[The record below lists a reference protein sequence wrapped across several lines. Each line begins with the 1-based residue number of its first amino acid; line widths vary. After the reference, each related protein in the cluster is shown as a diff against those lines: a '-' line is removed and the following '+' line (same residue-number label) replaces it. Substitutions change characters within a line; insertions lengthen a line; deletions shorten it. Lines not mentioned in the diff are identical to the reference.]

1 MVLGGGGENSGLC
14 AGKGKDMKKIAVKNL
29 QPGLTF
35 SEPVYIEGNNLFV
48 PAGVVVRKKDI
59 DRLYAWGIDTVETNG
74 DALAVVSD
82 LTPRAAAEPAA
93 ASGRT
98 ENPPQKGP
106 KASPGGE
113 RKFERGAE
121 PAAPAA
127 PEPAKKKAAP
137 NMLSLTEVQENAG
150 AYRSY
155 IDLIERLDG
164 VFGNIASGVSVEARA
179 IDDITSRLLQAVR
192 DQRDSFIG
200 YILGGEVAGHE
211 MAKSSVN
218 AAILSALIAQEL
230 KLPNHKIMQI
240 ITGALLHDVGMFR
253 LPKDILDKRGG
264 LSDAE
269 LQRMQTHPLY
279 THKIVSKELLY
290 PEEVGLIAL
299 QHHERWDGEG
309 YPRRISGTAID
320 IGARIVSVA
329 DAFEAMVSQK
339 PYRNSM
345 MGYQA
350 MKNLLSDNS
359 RRFDPDVLKAF
370 IQTMGIYPI
379 GSIILLNSGVLG
391 RVIEV
396 HGDAPLRPKIR
407 VLVDEFG
414 KVFKQDEGDI
424 IDLLTEKSFFIAK
437 AVDPKELAKKNR

>member
-1 MVLGGGGENSGLC
+1 
-14 AGKGKDMKKIAVKNL
+14 MKKIPVKTL

-35 SEPVYIEGNNLFV
+35 SEPVYIEGNNLLV
-48 PAGVVVRKKDI
+48 PAGVAIRKKDLE
-59 DRLYAWGIDTVETNG
+59 RLDTWGIETVETDGN
-74 DALAVVSD
+74 AVTVASD
-82 LTPRAAAEPAA
+82 PKQKTAAPPAA
-93 ASGRT
+93 SSPQTGSSSAAGPVNSGEDPGRT
-98 ENPPQKGP
+98 PAVRNQD
-106 KASPGGE
+106 SQ
-113 RKFERGAE
+113 GAV
-121 PAAPAA
+121 
-127 PEPAKKKAAP
+127 KKKA
-137 NMLSLTEVQENAG
+137 NMLSLIEVQENTG

-164 VFGNIASGVSVEARA
+164 VFNNIASGISVEVRA

-192 DQRDSFIG
+192 DQRDSIIG

-211 MAKSSVN
+211 VAKNSVN

-230 KLPNHKIMQI
+230 KLPNHKVMQI

-253 LPKDILDKRGG
+253 LPKEILDKRGG
-264 LSDAE
+264 LSEAE
-269 LQRMQTHPLY
+269 LQRMQAHPLY

-290 PEEVGLIAL
+290 PEEVGLITI

-309 YPRRISGTAID
+309 YPRRISGAAID

-350 MKNLLSDNS
+350 MKNLLSDKS

-370 IQTMGIYPI
+370 IKTMGIYPI
-379 GSIILLNSGVLG
+379 GSIILLNNGALA
-391 RVIEV
+391 RVTEV
-396 HGDAPLRPKIR
+396 HGDAPLRPKVR
-407 VLVDEFG
+407 VLVNEFG

-424 IDLLTEKSFFIAK
+424 IDLLAEKSLFIAK
-437 AVDPKELAKKNR
+437 AVDPKELAQKSG

>member
-1 MVLGGGGENSGLC
+1 VLGSGGENPGFC
-14 AGKGKDMKKIAVKNL
+14 TFKGKGMKKIPVKTL
-29 QPGLTF
+29 QPGLMY
-35 SEPVYIEGNNLFV
+35 SEPVYIDGNNLLV
-48 PAGVVVRKKDI
+48 PAGVAIRKKDI
-59 DRLYAWGIDTVETNG
+59 ERLNAWGIETVETDGN
-74 DALAVVSD
+74 ALAVVSD
-82 LTPRAAAEPAA
+82 PKQQPGVVPAAAPGKSPAAPLNQKTEKEAEPAA
-93 ASGRT
+93 GSQNA
-98 ENPPQKGP
+98 Q
-106 KASPGGE
+106 
-113 RKFERGAE
+113 E
-121 PAAPAA
+121 PV
-127 PEPAKKKAAP
+127 KKKGSS
-137 NMLSLTEVQENAG
+137 LSLTEVQENTG

-164 VFGNIASGVSVEARA
+164 VFSNIASGISVEARA
-179 IDDITSRLLQAVR
+179 IDDITSRLLQAIR
-192 DQRDSFIG
+192 DQRDSIIG
-200 YILGGEVAGHE
+200 YILGGEVVGHD

-230 KLPNHKIMQI
+230 KLPSHKIMQI

-253 LPKDILDKRGG
+253 LPKEILDKRGV
-264 LSDAE
+264 LSESE
-269 LQRMQTHPLY
+269 LQRMQAHPLY

-290 PEEVGLIAL
+290 PEDVGLIAL

-320 IGARIVSVA
+320 MGARIVSVA

-379 GSIILLNSGVLG
+379 GSIILLNSGSLA

-407 VLVDEFG
+407 ILVDEFG

-424 IDLLTEKSFFIAK
+424 IDLLTEKSLFIAK
-437 AVDPKELAKKNR
+437 AVDPKELAKKKG

>member
-1 MVLGGGGENSGLC
+1 
-14 AGKGKDMKKIAVKNL
+14 MKKISVKTL

-35 SEPVYIEGNNLFV
+35 SEPVYIEGSNLLV
-48 PAGVVVRKKDI
+48 PAGVAIRKKDI
-59 DRLYAWGIDTVETNG
+59 ERLAAWGIDMVETDG
-74 DALAVVSD
+74 DALAVISEPK
-82 LTPRAAAEPAA
+82 TSPPAA
-93 ASGRT
+93 AASPGRPGSFPAKSPAAPQGGNRKP
-98 ENPPQKGP
+98 ENGAGPAAPPQK
-106 KASPGGE
+106 
-113 RKFERGAE
+113 
-121 PAAPAA
+121 A
-127 PEPAKKKAAP
+127 PEPGKKKAAS
-137 NMLSLTEVQENAG
+137 NMLSLTEVQENTG

-164 VFGNIASGVSVEARA
+164 VFSNITSGISVEARA

-192 DQRDSFIG
+192 DQRDSIIG
-200 YILGGEVAGHE
+200 YILGGEVVGHE

-230 KLPNHKIMQI
+230 RLPNHKVMQI

-253 LPKDILDKRGG
+253 LPKDILDKKGG
-264 LSDAE
+264 LSEAE
-269 LQRMQTHPLY
+269 LQRMQAHPLY
-279 THKIVSKELLY
+279 THRIVSKELLY
-290 PEEVGLIAL
+290 PEDVGLIAL

-320 IGARIVSVA
+320 MGARIVSVA

-339 PYRNSM
+339 SYRNSM

-379 GSIILLNSGVLG
+379 GSIILLNNGALA
-391 RVIEV
+391 RAIEV

-407 VLVDEFG
+407 ILVDEFG
-414 KVFKQDEGDI
+414 KVFKQDEGDV
-424 IDLLTEKSFFIAK
+424 IDLLTEKSLFIAK
-437 AVDPKELAKKNR
+437 AVDPKELAKKNG